1 MPKEDPSIVR
11 TFRRPAFLALMAP
24 LLFVPAA
31 LAGAAS
37 DPAPT
42 APPPASAPA
51 AVPVTGHR
59 PVEPTLSDPRPVP
72 IDDVIETADP
82 ATVLV
87 TFWAGPEACEGVQ
100 RVDVDETPE
109 EVRLAVFLG
118 QRVPGQVCALVA
130 EHAATAVT
138 LAAPLGDRAVID
150 AHAPSPRPCAWL
162 TSSNGAQIHVPGWN
176 GVRRSDGTM
185 PEARA

>member
-59 PVEPTLSDPRPVP
+59 PVEPTLIDPRPVP

-150 AHAPSPRPCAWL
+150 AHAPSPRPCARL
-162 TSSNGAQIHVPGWN
+162 TSSNGAQMHVPGWN